1 MVWQIDNQKLS
12 EPINANPETQN
23 TTLKGAS
30 KLHSDSISRFKMR
43 KVENFDYVIVENLNI
58 NSISSKFDEFRLMIS
73 DLFGVIIVTETKLDD
88 SFQEGQF
95 CIDGFSIIHRLER
108 NRNGGQ
114 LIIYARDNIPSK
126 ILTKHSLAEET

>member
-23 TTLKGAS
+23 TILKGAS

-88 SFQEGQF
+88 SFQKGQF
-95 CIDGFSIIHRLER
+95 CIEV
-108 NRNGGQ
+108 
-114 LIIYARDNIPSK
+114 
-126 ILTKHSLAEET
+126 SLSYTG